1 MSPRITARL
10 LLVIAAAALSAC
22 SNPVAPV
29 ESALRTSTDRPAAC
43 SGVFGG
49 VSTRTCSTADTTSA
63 LSTTST
69 STSSTTETTTLSGCS
84 GVFGGVSTRCDED

>member
-1 MSPRITARL
+1 MSPRIIARL
-10 LLVIAAAALSAC
+10 LLVVGAAALSAC

-49 VSTRTCSTADTTSA
+49 VSTRTCSDTTST
-63 LSTTST
+63 LSST
-69 STSSTTETTTLSGCS
+69 STSSTTESTETTTLSSCS

>member
-49 VSTRTCSTADTTSA
+49 VSTRTCSDTTSA